1 MKFLLSFFI
10 GLFLL
15 ACAGLSSSKVTLGTM
30 TDPRD
35 GRTYKTVKI
44 GSQTWIA
51 QNLNYKTDSS
61 FCYNDDT
68 SKCAKY
74 GRFYKLATA
83 VGMPESEC
91 GKGKVCRL
99 PPGYVQGVCP
109 PIGNPSAPVRRIR
122 KRNEETL
129 FGKEETH

>member
-44 GSQTWIA
+44 GSQTWMA
-51 QNLNYKTDSS
+51 EKTLRIIDN
-61 FCYNDDT
+61 FCE
-68 SKCAKY
+68 KY
-74 GRFYKLATA
+74 LVHY
-83 VGMPESEC
+83 
-91 GKGKVCRL
+91 
-99 PPGYVQGVCP
+99 
-109 PIGNPSAPVRRIR
+109 
-122 KRNEETL
+122 
-129 FGKEETH
+129 

>member
-44 GSQTWIA
+44 GSQTWMA
-51 QNLNYKTDSS
+51 QNLNYK
-61 FCYNDDT
+61 
-68 SKCAKY
+68 
-74 GRFYKLATA
+74 KLVNTNTHHCHLSYHWAACWIETIKGIELEVTY
-83 VGMPESEC
+83 VGSRE
-91 GKGKVCRL
+91 
-99 PPGYVQGVCP
+99 
-109 PIGNPSAPVRRIR
+109 NAPY
-122 KRNEETL
+122 
-129 FGKEETH
+129 

>member
-44 GSQTWIA
+44 GSQNLDGPELEL
-51 QNLNYKTDSS
+51 QNG
-61 FCYNDDT
+61 F
-68 SKCAKY
+68 
-74 GRFYKLATA
+74 KL
-83 VGMPESEC
+83 
-91 GKGKVCRL
+91 L
-99 PPGYVQGVCP
+99 
-109 PIGNPSAPVRRIR
+109 
-122 KRNEETL
+122 L
-129 FGKEETH
+129 